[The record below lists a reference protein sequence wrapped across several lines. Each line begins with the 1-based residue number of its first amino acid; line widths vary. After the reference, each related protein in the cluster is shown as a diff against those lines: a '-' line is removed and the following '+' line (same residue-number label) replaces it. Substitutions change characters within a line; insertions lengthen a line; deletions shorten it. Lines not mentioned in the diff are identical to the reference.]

1 MSRLGYSTARY
12 QGGISF
18 VEVLVAMVIGVIILA
33 GVMQSMLTN
42 QRNNAWSDD
51 VAYVQE
57 NARYAL
63 ETLARDIRW
72 AGYWG
77 CAVNMS
83 VAGEG
88 VTTFANSLD
97 VPSGDDWLTLEGV
110 RGYEGGVDTFPD
122 SLTGAATLWQNN
134 SNFVG
139 NEDFL
144 PDAVIFRG
152 ADDDLDLTVVSHAPN
167 SAQFKLSRNNPLEVG
182 DLALVVS
189 EDCKDVGLMQMTG
202 PSSGGTNV
210 QFVHNAGGSV
220 SPGNCTKAVR
230 WTESFTCDDDYP
242 SPGGLAYGP
251 GSFLMRFAAIGYF
264 IGTSA
269 ADDTQPAL
277 YRVRYSGM
285 SDGDVAVRTD
295 EIAMGV
301 EDMQLLYGIDTE
313 GDGLANGYV
322 SADEIDA
329 AADEW
334 KQVVSVRVT
343 LLLRGFGDTREG
355 EGAVQYVAYPFAGE
369 NDDYQ
374 GQSYNDRVL
383 RQQVSKTVRLRNVGA
398 G

>member
-1 MSRLGYSTARY
+1 MSRLGFSTARY

-77 CAVNMS
+77 CAVNTS

-88 VTTFANSLD
+88 ATTFANSLN
-97 VPSGDDWLTLEGV
+97 VPGDDDWLKLEGM

-122 SLTGAATLWQNN
+122 ALAGGTTLWQDN

-139 NEDFL
+139 NEDFV

-152 ADDDLDLTVVSHAPN
+152 ADDDLDLTVVSHTAEA
-167 SAQFKLSRNNPLEVG
+167 AQFKLSRNNPLQVG

-202 PSSGGTNV
+202 PSSGGTNIE
-210 QFVHNAGGSV
+210 FVHNAGGKE
-220 SPGNCTKAVR
+220 SPGNCTKAIR
-230 WTESFTCDDDYP
+230 HTESFVCGQEP
-242 SPGGLAYGP
+242 KKGLPYGP
-251 GSFLMRFAAIGYF
+251 GSFLMRFASVGYF

-277 YRVRYSGM
+277 YRVTYSGM
-285 SDGDVAVRTD
+285 TGDEVEVRTD

-313 GDGLANGYV
+313 GDGLANVYV
-322 SADEIDA
+322 SADEIDST
-329 AADEW
+329 ADEW

-355 EGAVQYVAYPFAGE
+355 DGDVQYVAYPFAGE
-369 NDDYQ
+369 SDDYK
-374 GQSYNDRVL
+374 GQTYNDRVL
-383 RQQVSKTVRLRNVGA
+383 RQQVSKTVRMRNVGA

>member
-1 MSRLGYSTARY
+1 VS
-12 QGGISF
+12 
-18 VEVLVAMVIGVIILA
+18 
-33 GVMQSMLTN
+33 
-42 QRNNAWSDD
+42 SD
-51 VAYVQE
+51 
-57 NARYAL
+57 
-63 ETLARDIRW
+63 
-72 AGYWG
+72 
-77 CAVNMS
+77 
-83 VAGEG
+83 
-88 VTTFANSLD
+88 
-97 VPSGDDWLTLEGV
+97 DDWLKLEGM

-122 SLTGAATLWQNN
+122 ALAGATTLWQDN

-152 ADDDLDLTVVSHAPN
+152 ADDDLDLTVVSHTAEA
-167 SAQFKLSRNNPLEVG
+167 AQFKLSRNNPLQVG

-202 PSSGGTNV
+202 PSSGGTNIE
-210 QFVHNAGGSV
+210 FVHNEGTKE
-220 SPGNCTKAVR
+220 SPGNCTKAIR
-230 WTESFTCDDDYP
+230 HTESFVCGQEP
-242 SPGGLAYGP
+242 KKGLPYGP
-251 GSFLMRFAAIGYF
+251 GSYLMRFASVGYF

-277 YRVRYSGM
+277 YRVTYSGM
-285 SDGDVAVRTD
+285 TGDEVAVRTD

-313 GDGLANGYV
+313 GDGLTNVYV
-322 SADEIDA
+322 RADEIDSA
-329 AADEW
+329 AGEW

-355 EGAVQYVAYPFAGE
+355 EGDVQFVAYPFAGD

-374 GQSYNDRVL
+374 GQAYSDRIL

>member
-1 MSRLGYSTARY
+1 MSRLGFSAARY
-12 QGGISF
+12 QIGISF

-42 QRNNAWSDD
+42 QRNTAWSDD

-88 VTTFANSLD
+88 ATTFANSLN
-97 VPSGDDWLTLEGV
+97 VPSDDEWLKLEGL

-122 SLTGAATLWQNN
+122 SLFGGATLWQDN

-139 NEDFL
+139 NAVFV

-167 SAQFKLSRNNPLEVG
+167 SAQFKLSRYNPLEVG

-202 PSSGGTNV
+202 PSSGGTNIE
-210 QFVHNAGGSV
+210 FVHNEGGKV
-220 SPGNCTKAVR
+220 SPGNCTKAIR
-230 WTESFTCDDDYP
+230 HTESFICGEEPKT
-242 SPGGLAYGP
+242 GLPYGP
-251 GSFLMRFAAIGYF
+251 GSFLMRFAAVGYF

-277 YRVRYSGM
+277 YRVRFSGM
-285 SDGDVAVRTD
+285 SDDEVAVRTD
-295 EIAMGV
+295 EIAVGV
-301 EDMQLLYGIDTE
+301 EDMQLLYGVDTE
-313 GDGLANGYV
+313 GDGLANVYV
-322 SADEIDA
+322 RADEIDSA
-329 AADEW
+329 AEEW

-355 EGAVQYVAYPFAGE
+355 EGDVEFVAYPFAGE
-369 NDDYQ
+369 NDDYK
-374 GQSYNDRVL
+374 GQAFNDRVL
-383 RQQVSKTVRLRNVGA
+383 RQQVSKTVHIRNVGA

>member
-1 MSRLGYSTARY
+1 MSGRGFAAGRY

-18 VEVLVAMVIGVIILA
+18 VEVLVAMVVGVIILA

-51 VAYVQE
+51 VAFVQE

-63 ETLARDIRW
+63 ETLSRDIRW

-83 VAGEG
+83 VAGDG
-88 VTTFANSLD
+88 ATTFANSLD
-97 VPSGDDWLTLEGV
+97 VSSDDDWLKLEGM
-110 RGYEGGVDTFPD
+110 RGYEGGVDTFPAA
-122 SLTGAATLWQNN
+122 LAGATTLWQDNG
-134 SNFVG
+134 NFVG
-139 NEDFL
+139 NEDFM

-152 ADDDLDLTVVSHAPN
+152 ADDDLDLTVVSHTAEA
-167 SAQFKLSRNNPLEVG
+167 AQFKLSRNNPLQVG

-202 PSSGGTNV
+202 PSSGGTNIE
-210 QFVHNAGGSV
+210 FVHNTGGKV
-220 SPGNCTKAVR
+220 SPGNCTKAIR
-230 WTESFTCDDDYP
+230 HTESFVCGEEP
-242 SPGGLAYGP
+242 KKGLPYGP
-251 GSFLMRFAAIGYF
+251 GSFLMRFAAVGYF

-277 YRVRYSGM
+277 YRVSYSGM
-285 SDGDVAVRTD
+285 SGDEVVVRTD

-313 GDGLANGYV
+313 GDGLTNVYV
-322 SADEIDA
+322 SADEIDSA
-329 AADEW
+329 AGEW

-343 LLLRGFGDTREG
+343 LLLRGFGETREG
-355 EGAVQYVAYPFAGE
+355 EGDVQFVAYPFAGE

-374 GQSYNDRVL
+374 GQAYSDRVL